1 MFAVVQMKY
10 DNLSSMMDERL
21 KRHWAAC
28 EALALGYGGVSE
40 VARATGL
47 SRVTICKGIAEVQGT
62 MPDLAREIQG
72 RIRRPGG
79 GRRPLA
85 EADPTLL
92 DDLEALLA
100 DSTRGDP
107 VSPLLW
113 TNRSTRML
121 ATALREQGHSVSHM
135 TVDRLLLELGYSLR
149 SNRKI
154 EEGRQSPDRDAQFHW
169 INRKVRWF
177 QRRGQP
183 VISVDAKQREILGN
197 VKNPRTE
204 WRPPGRPRRVRTHDF
219 PDKALGHA
227 IPFGVF
233 DVTQNE
239 GWVNVGID
247 HNTAEFA
254 AASILRWWR
263 EMGRSAYRQADSLL
277 VTADSGGSNSAR
289 SRLWKVCL
297 QDVCD
302 KTGLSVTVCHFPPGT
317 SKWNAIEHRMFCHIN
332 KNWGGRPLESRAV
345 VVNLI
350 AHTTTSKGLHIDASL
365 DKRSYPLGITV
376 SDEDM
381 DSVRIAPVDAR
392 ARFPRCAERAQSERP
407 NDPENSVW

>member
-1 MFAVVQMKY
+1 MFSVVEMKY
-10 DNLSSMMDERL
+10 ENLSSMMDERL

-47 SRVTICKGIAEVQGT
+47 SRVTIRKGIAEVQGT
-62 MPDLAREIQG
+62 MPDLAREIEG

-85 EADPTLL
+85 ESDGTLL
-92 DDLEALLA
+92 EDLEGLLA

-113 TNRSTRML
+113 TSHSTRTL
-121 ATALREQGHSVSHM
+121 AAALQEKGHGVSHM
-135 TVDRLLLELGYSLR
+135 TVDRLLSELGYSLR
-149 SNRKI
+149 SNRKV
-154 EEGRQSPDRDAQFHW
+154 EEGQQSPDRDAQFRW
-169 INRKVRWF
+169 INRKVRSF

-197 VKNPRTE
+197 KKNPGKE
-204 WRPPGRPRRVRTHDF
+204 WRPPGKPRRVSTHDF
-219 PDKALGHA
+219 RDQTLGHA

-254 AASILRWWR
+254 AASILRWWC
-263 EMGRSAYRQADSLL
+263 EMGCSSYPQADSLL
-277 VTADSGGSNSAR
+277 VTADSGGSNGAR
-289 SRLWKVCL
+289 SRLWKVSL
-297 QDVCD
+297 QEVCD
-302 KTGLSVTVCHFPPGT
+302 KTGLSITVCHFPPGT

-332 KNWGGRPLESRAV
+332 RNWSGRPLESRAV
-345 VVNLI
+345 IVNLI
-350 AHTTTSKGLHIDASL
+350 AHTTTNKGLRISTSL
-365 DKRSYPLGITV
+365 DNRSYPLGIKV
-376 SDEDM
+376 SDEEM
-381 DSVRIAPVDAR
+381 DAIHIAPDK
-392 ARFPRCAERAQSERP
+392 FHGDWNYTITPH
-407 NDPENSVW
+407 

>member
-1 MFAVVQMKY
+1 MVALVQMKY
-10 DNLSSMMDERL
+10 DNLASMMDERL

-47 SRVTICKGIAEVQGT
+47 SRGTIRKGIAEVQGT
-62 MPDLAREIQG
+62 MPDLAREIEG

-79 GRRPLA
+79 GRRMLA
-85 EADPTLL
+85 DADATLCQ
-92 DDLEALLA
+92 DLEALLA

-113 TNRSTRML
+113 TCRSTRTL
-121 ATALREQGHSVSHM
+121 AAALRERGHTVSHM
-135 TVDRLLLELGYSLR
+135 TVDRLLHEMGYSLR

-154 EEGRQSPDRDAQFHW
+154 EEGKQSPDRDAQFRM
-169 INRKVRWF
+169 ITRNVRAF

-183 VISVDAKQREILGN
+183 VISVDAKHREILGN
-197 VKNPRTE
+197 VKNPGDE
-204 WRPPGRPRRVRTHDF
+204 WRPPGKPRRVRTHDF
-219 PDKALGHA
+219 RDEALGHA

-233 DVTQNE
+233 DVSQNE
-239 GWVNVGID
+239 GWVSVGID

-263 EMGRSAYRQADSLL
+263 DMGHPAYPHANSLL
-277 VTADSGGSNSAR
+277 VTADSGGSNAAR

-297 QDVCD
+297 QEVCD
-302 KTGLSVTVCHFPPGT
+302 KTGLTVTVCHFPPGT
-317 SKWNAIEHRMFCHIN
+317 SKWNAIEHRMFCHISQ
-332 KNWGGRPLESRAV
+332 NWRGRPLESRAV

-350 AHTTTSKGLHIDASL
+350 AHTTTTKGLHIEASL
-365 DKRSYPLGITV
+365 DTRSYPLGIKV
-376 SDEDM
+376 SDETL
-381 DSVRIAPVDAR
+381 
-392 ARFPRCAERAQSERP
+392 
-407 NDPENSVW
+407 NSVHITHDQFHGDWNYTIRPS

>member
-1 MFAVVQMKY
+1 MIAVVQMKY
-10 DNLSSMMDERL
+10 ENLSSMMDERL

-47 SRVTICKGIAEVQGT
+47 SRATIRRGIAEVQGT
-62 MPDLAREIQG
+62 MPELAQEIEG
-72 RIRRPGG
+72 RIRNPGG

-85 EADPTLL
+85 ESDETLL
-92 DDLEALLA
+92 EDLESLLS

-113 TNRSTRML
+113 TNRSTRGL
-121 ATALREQGHSVSHM
+121 AAALRKRGHSVSHM
-135 TVDRLLLELGYSLR
+135 TVDRLLRELGYSLR
-149 SNRKI
+149 SNRKT
-154 EEGRQSPDRDAQFHW
+154 EEGKQSPDRDAQFRW
-169 INRKVRWF
+169 INRKVRLF

-197 VKNPRTE
+197 LKNPGTE
-204 WRPPGRPRRVRTHDF
+204 WRSPEQHRRVRTHDF
-219 PDKALGHA
+219 RDKTLGHI

-263 EMGRSAYRQADSLL
+263 EMGRSTYPEARSLL
-277 VTADSGGSNSAR
+277 VTADSGSSNSVR

-297 QDVCD
+297 QEVCD
-302 KTGLSVTVCHFPPGT
+302 KTGLSITVCHFPPGT

-332 KNWGGRPLESRAV
+332 RNWSGRPLESQAV
-345 VVNLI
+345 VVSLI

-365 DKRSYPLGITV
+365 DTRSYPLGIKV
-376 SDEDM
+376 SDEEM
-381 DSVRIAPVDAR
+381 DSIRLTPDT
-392 ARFPRCAERAQSERP
+392 FHGDWNYTLTPH
-407 NDPENSVW
+407 